1 MDTWYW
7 ALEYVRVF
15 FAYVMILF
23 VWPSVVFRD
32 YLRGIQEEEEDCSW
46 HSC

>member
-23 VWPSVVFRD
+23 VCRLWYS
-32 YLRGIQEEEEDCSW
+32 GII
-46 HSC
+46 

>member
-23 VWPSVVFRD
+23 CVAVVVFRV
-32 YLRGIQEEEEDCSW
+32 I
-46 HSC
+46 

>member
-23 VWPSVVFRD
+23 VCSSVVD
-32 YLRGIQEEEEDCSW
+32 TIV
-46 HSC
+46 

>member
-23 VWPSVVFRD
+23 VWPALVF
-32 YLRGIQEEEEDCSW
+32 GV
-46 HSC
+46 